1 VSTILVVDDD
11 IGICEV
17 LGETLRSDGYDVIT
31 AVDGKMA
38 IDILKRDS
46 IDLAMIDVRL
56 PRVDGMALL
65 DWILKNRLPVQVV
78 MISAHGTVGLAVEA
92 TRKGAFDFLEKPLQM
107 DRVAITVRNA
117 LGQRQ
122 LEQEKRALFDELRER
137 YHMVGSSK
145 VMREVFRMVDRAA
158 KTDTKVLIT
167 GESGTGKELV
177 ARAIHVNSARASR
190 RFLAMNCASLPDQLI
205 ENELFGHRKGSFT
218 HATADQK
225 GKFELANGGTLFLD
239 EIGDM
244 SLNVQAKL
252 LRALEEGEITPI
264 GAEKPTP
271 VDVRIIAATNRDLK
285 TMVEQGM
292 FREDL
297 YYRLNV
303 LHIEV
308 PPLRERREDIP
319 ILFDYYVETFC
330 ETNKFPR
337 KSFSP
342 QAMGYLMAYSWP
354 GNVRELRNVAEKL
367 VVLYPDVHRFE
378 LHHVL
383 ECMGGT
389 STVVQDLSSTSRS
402 LREARQAFEKRF
414 IEQRLMANQWRIVQ
428 TAKELGIQ
436 RSHLWKKMKQY
447 GIEVPRDVELEH

>member
-1 VSTILVVDDD
+1 MSTILVVDDD
-11 IGICEV
+11 IGICES
-17 LGETLRSDGYDVIT
+17 LSETLRSDGYEVIT
-31 AVDGKMA
+31 AVDGKSA
-38 IDILKRDS
+38 LEILKRDS

-56 PRVDGMALL
+56 PRIDGMALL
-65 DWILKNRLPVQVV
+65 DWILENHVPVQVV

-107 DRVAITVRNA
+107 DRVAVTVRNA
-117 LGQRQ
+117 LGQHQ
-122 LEQEKRALFDELRER
+122 LEQEKKALFDELRER

-145 VMREVFRMVDRAA
+145 VMQEVFRLVDRAA

-190 RFLAMNCASLPDQLI
+190 RFLAMNCASLPDSLI
-205 ENELFGHRKGSFT
+205 ENELFGHRKGSYT
-218 HATADQK
+218 NASADQK
-225 GKFELANGGTLFLD
+225 GKFEQANGGTLFLD

-252 LRALEEGEITPI
+252 LRVLEEGEVTPI

-271 VDVRIIAATNRDLK
+271 VDVRIIAATNRDLES
-285 TMVEQGM
+285 MVEQGT

-297 YYRLNV
+297 FYRLNV

-319 ILFDYYVETFC
+319 VLLDYYVERFC
-330 ETNKFPR
+330 ETNRFPG
-337 KSFSP
+337 KTFSP

-354 GNVRELRNVAEKL
+354 GNVRELRNIAEKL
-367 VVLYPDVHRFE
+367 VVFFPDVHRFE

-383 ECMGGT
+383 ECMG
-389 STVVQDLSSTSRS
+389 SSSGFAHEVSSVPRS

-447 GIEVPRDVELEH
+447 GIQVPRDVDVGE